1 MTRQFLNRVALVT
14 GGSRGIGAAIVRRL
28 ASDGASVA
36 FTYSS
41 SEKQALELVSE
52 VEDARGIAFAI
63 KADSAVPEAVRG
75 AVARAVARFG
85 RLDVLVNNAGILLQ
99 GTTTSTGWW
108 RSTSRRYLWR
118 RRLQFPIFGRAPGL
132 SRRAA

>member
-1 MTRQFLNRVALVT
+1 MTRQFHNRVALVT

-52 VEDARGIAFAI
+52 VE
-63 KADSAVPEAVRG
+63 EAG
-75 AVARAVARFG
+75 G
-85 RLDVLVNNAGILLQ
+85 MH
-99 GTTTSTGWW
+99 S
-108 RSTSRRYLWR
+108 RSRPTAQFPRRYGVRSPALWR
-118 RRLQFPIFGRAPGL
+118 VSAGWTSL
-132 SRRAA
+132 